1 MFGYIILYM
10 IDDIIVFAIAMFTL
24 KSKTIGGRYAKY
36 ANLIGGALIFILGL
50 LLIFKPEWL
59 MFG

>member
-1 MFGYIILYM
+1 M
-10 IDDIIVFAIAMFTL
+10 IVFAIAMVTL
-24 KSKTIGGRYAKY
+24 KSKTIGGKYAKY
-36 ANLIGGALIFILGL
+36 ANLTGGVIIFILGI